1 MAWIATIFFKNRRL
15 ISFILGA
22 AIFGSI
28 VFSPGYVR
36 PRVGDVTARVFFYP
50 FSELNDY
57 ITRLSTLTE
66 ENRRLR
72 LQIAEASFQLSTQA
86 EAVRENSRLRDFMGF
101 EPPEKFK
108 VVPVKIVSL
117 LQNSYPVAA
126 IINKGSDSSIRVDQ
140 PVINRL
146 GLVGKITEVMPGFA
160 NVALLTD
167 PSNPVS
173 GRVADSRQIG
183 IVRFSP
189 ENGLYFDNLPA
200 DANFNPGDLII
211 TSGLGGVYP
220 AGLSIAKIDSA
231 AAEKGEILKKIWL
244 TPTVNFFEIDELY
257 VLISEPK

>member
-15 ISFILGA
+15 ISLIL
-22 AIFGSI
+22 AIVLFGLI
-28 VFSPGYVR
+28 VLSPGHVR
-36 PRVGDVTARVFFYP
+36 PLVGDVTATIFYYP
-50 FSELNDY
+50 FSELKNY
-57 ITRLSTLTE
+57 ITQLSNVNE

-72 LQIAEASFQLSTQA
+72 LQIAEASLQLSTQA
-86 EAVRENSRLRDFMGF
+86 EAVRENIRLRDFMGF
-101 EPPEKFK
+101 EPPENFK

-117 LQNSYPVAA
+117 LQNNYPVAA
-126 IINKGSDSSIRVDQ
+126 IINKGSDDSISVDQ

-146 GLVGKITEVMPGFA
+146 GLVGKISEVMPEFA
-160 NVALLTD
+160 TVALLTD

-231 AAEKGEILKKIWL
+231 AADKGEILKKIWL
-244 TPTVNFFEIDELY
+244 SPTVNFFEIDELY